1 MRILKT
7 LFGILALTF
16 FFSSCKLLRPSFM
29 LQTKPNYQYAKITDS
44 LLHEN
49 YKIAPNDGVNF
60 RVFSNDGFKL
70 VDIANQGNGGNTGAT
85 RTGIE
90 ETVDKD
96 GLIKLPLLGKVKISG
111 YTLREAQAFLEKEYE
126 AYYVKPFIQ
135 LKITNKRII
144 IFPGAAGAA
153 RVLQLEYNNTT
164 VFEAIAL
171 AGGIAQD
178 GKAYRIKLIRRP
190 SPDLKPEVYLI
201 DLSKI
206 EGITAGNMVVL
217 ANDIIYVETRP
228 RIAQKTLQEISPY
241 LSLLTTTIT
250 LYYLFAK

>member
-1 MRILKT
+1 MRLLKT
-7 LFGILALTF
+7 LSGILILVLS
-16 FFSSCKLLRPSFM
+16 FSSCKLLRPSFM
-29 LQTKPNYQYAKITDS
+29 LQTKPNYKYSKVSDS
-44 LLHEN
+44 LLNEN
-49 YKIAPNDGVNF
+49 YKIAPNDGVSF

-70 VDIANQGNGGNTGAT
+70 VDIANQGGGGNTGAA
-85 RTGIE
+85 RAGIE
-90 ETVDKD
+90 EIVDKD

-126 AYYVKPFIQ
+126 VYYVKPFIQ
-135 LKITNKRII
+135 LRITNKRVI
-144 IFPGAAGAA
+144 IFPGAAGSA

-171 AGGIAQD
+171 AGGISQD

-190 SPDLKPEVYLI
+190 SPELKPEVFLI

-206 EGITAGNMVVL
+206 EGIAQGNMVVL

-228 RIAQKTLQEISPY
+228 RFAQRTLQEISPY
-241 LSLLTTTIT
+241 LSLLSTSLT
-250 LYYLFAK
+250 LYYLFSK

>member
-1 MRILKT
+1 
-7 LFGILALTF
+7 
-16 FFSSCKLLRPSFM
+16 M
-29 LQTKPNYQYAKITDS
+29 LQTQKNYQFTKISDS
-44 LLHEN
+44 LLNEN

-60 RVFSNDGFKL
+60 KVFSNDGFKL
-70 VDIANQGNGGNTGAT
+70 VDIANSNGGVAT
-85 RTGIE
+85 RAGIE
-90 ETVDKD
+90 EIVDKD

-111 YTLREAQAFLEKEYE
+111 YTLREAQSFLEKEYE

-135 LKITNKRII
+135 LHITNKRVI

-171 AGGIAQD
+171 AGGIGND

-190 SPDLKPEVYLI
+190 TPQAKPDVYLI

-206 EGITAGNMVVL
+206 EGIAAGNMVVL

-228 RIAQKTLQEISPY
+228 RIAQKTLQEIGPY
-241 LSLLTTTIT
+241 LSLMTTTIT

>member
-1 MRILKT
+1 MKLSKT
-7 LFGILALTF
+7 VFGIILLSL

-29 LQTKPNYQYAKITDS
+29 LQTKKDYQFTKISDS
-44 LLHEN
+44 LLNEN
-49 YKIAPNDGVNF
+49 YKIAPNDGVSF
-60 RVFSNDGFKL
+60 KVFSNDGFKL
-70 VDIANQGNGGNTGAT
+70 VDIANTAGGGGA

-90 ETVDKD
+90 EIVDKD

-111 YTLREAQAFLEKEYE
+111 YTLREAQTFLEKEYE

-135 LKITNKRII
+135 LHITNKRVI

-153 RVLQLEYNNTT
+153 KVLQLEYNNTT

-171 AGGIAQD
+171 AGGIGTD
-178 GKAYRIKLIRRP
+178 GKAYRIKLIRRTTREA
-190 SPDLKPEVYLI
+190 KPEVYLI

-228 RIAQKTLQEISPY
+228 KIAQKTLQEVTPYIS
-241 LSLLTTTIT
+241 LITTTLT
-250 LYYLFAK
+250 LYYLFTK